1 MKSFW
6 RIPPIVVVL
15 MILPALAH
23 AEWPERALR
32 FLEPYAPG
40 TALDAQVRHIANE
53 LGPKLNVPIVVEH
66 KAGANG
72 LIGTDAAAK
81 AEPDGYTFLFTG
93 PGHYTNEFLMTRI
106 TYDPLKDFKTVAR
119 LASPML
125 ALVVPAS
132 SPFNSLP
139 ELLAAAR
146 KDPGKLTY
154 ASGGSGSASH
164 LATADLLKKAKVE
177 VLHVPYKTQAQA
189 MTDTTSGQV
198 DFTLTAIPTAVAQ
211 LKAGRL
217 KALAVTGSK
226 RSATLPDLPT
236 VAESGIEGYSF
247 ASFSGVFA
255 PAATPDDIV
264 RKFSALLAD
273 EVRKPAF
280 VEMTRVQ
287 GIDID
292 FADWK
297 SWDPGAERRT
307 WQELVVTSG
316 AKPE

>member
-1 MKSFW
+1 M
-6 RIPPIVVVL
+6 RTLLRALPLLAAL
-15 MILPALAH
+15 MLHSLPAF

-53 LGPKLNVPIVVEH
+53 LGPMLKVPTIVEH
-66 KAGANG
+66 RAGANG
-72 LIGTDAAAK
+72 LIGTEAAAK

-93 PGHYTNEFLMTRI
+93 PGHYTNEFLMSRI
-106 TYDPLKDFKTVAR
+106 TYDPLKDFRPVAR

-132 SPFNSLP
+132 SPFNSLDD
-139 ELLAAAR
+139 LLAAAR

-164 LATADLLKKAKVE
+164 LATADLLKKAKVD

-189 MTDTTSGQV
+189 MTDTTGGQI

-217 KALAVTGSK
+217 KALAVTGTK

-236 VAESGIEGYSF
+236 VAEFGIPGYSF

-255 PAATPDDIV
+255 PAGTPDDIV
-264 RKFSALLAD
+264 QKFSELLAK
-273 EVRKPAF
+273 ETSKPAF
-280 VEMTRVQ
+280 IEMTRTQ

-297 SWDPGAERRT
+297 SWDSAAERKK
-307 WQELVVTSG
+307 WQELVTTSG